1 MSAHV
6 EIPCPY
12 ESAPGRFTV
21 DLVFPAQ
28 SKRRA
33 KEHHDVAW
41 TLADVHGLD
50 ASTPYKV
57 NPRWS
62 VYEEKWGN
70 KERHG
75 WLEMRR
81 LTVQGGA
88 RELARYLVAIERVL
102 DEVEA
107 LATRAV
113 RVFGAWKRS
122 IAAEAHLEYE
132 DATTMRVRAREF
144 RADVLHALV
153 QGLGA
158 RRRPVGERDSS
169 RPLWEQYGAVAEE
182 VWAAGGDVDLERA
195 DEQAVTAQ
203 VLCMVPDSETG
214 RAVVDEAERL
224 VVAEAARGEAE
235 RARWAREAAEAAR
248 ERQEATA
255 RYHARV
261 EAERLASDEQLELF
275 PEDDARLPLAMPGPQ
290 PPKPRRAPRKRVPVA
305 ARFPAGTTHVVITRE
320 QVEHFSPAIAAA
332 VWPEV
337 SADRRRYAPA
347 A

>member
-6 EIPCPY
+6 EFPRPY

-21 DLVFPAQ
+21 DLAFPAQ

-33 KEHHDVAW
+33 QQHHDVAW
-41 TLADVHGLD
+41 TLADVHGVE

-62 VYEEKWGN
+62 VYEENWGN

-75 WLEMRR
+75 WLDMRR

-88 RELARYLVAIERVL
+88 RAVARYLVALERVL

-122 IAAEAHLEYE
+122 VAAEPHLEYE
-132 DATTMRVRAREF
+132 DASTMRTRAREF

-158 RRRPVGERDSS
+158 PRRGAAERDSS
-169 RPLWEQYGAVAEE
+169 RPLWEQYGAVADE
-182 VWAAGGDVDLERA
+182 VWAETGGVDLERA
-195 DEQAVTAQ
+195 DEEAVTVQ
-203 VLCMVPDSETG
+203 MLRMVQDSEAD
-214 RAVVDEAERL
+214 RAVVVEAEHL
-224 VVAEAARGEAE
+224 VDAEAARVEE
-235 RARWAREAAEAAR
+235 QRARWAAEGAEPAR
-248 ERQEATA
+248 EGQM
-255 RYHARV
+255 
-261 EAERLASDEQLELF
+261 ELF
-275 PEDDARLPLAMPGPQ
+275 PEDAA
-290 PPKPRRAPRKRVPVA
+290 RVPV
-305 ARFPAGTTHVVITRE
+305 V
-320 QVEHFSPAIAAA
+320 A

-337 SADRRRYAPA
+337 SADRRLYAPA

>member
-6 EIPCPY
+6 EIPRPY

-21 DLVFPAQ
+21 DLAFPAQ

-33 KEHHDVAW
+33 QQHHDVAW
-41 TLADVHGLD
+41 SLADVHGVE

-62 VYEEKWGN
+62 VYEENWGN

-75 WLEMRR
+75 WLDMRR

-88 RELARYLVAIERVL
+88 QAVARYLVALERVL

-122 IAAEAHLEYE
+122 VAAEPHLEYE
-132 DATTMRVRAREF
+132 DASTMRTRAREF

-158 RRRPVGERDSS
+158 PRRGAAERDSS
-169 RPLWEQYGAVAEE
+169 RPLWERYGAVADK
-182 VWAAGGDVDLERA
+182 VWAETGGVDLERA
-195 DEQAVTAQ
+195 EEKAVTAQ
-203 VLCMVPDSETG
+203 MLRMVPDSEAG
-214 RAVVDEAERL
+214 RAVVAEAEHL
-224 VVAEAARGEAE
+224 VVAEAV
-235 RARWAREAAEAAR
+235 
-248 ERQEATA
+248 
-255 RYHARV
+255 RV
-261 EAERLASDEQLELF
+261 ERETRVGFEAWQEVERLARDEQMELF
-275 PEDDARLPLAMPGPQ
+275 PPG
-290 PPKPRRAPRKRVPVA
+290 V
-305 ARFPAGTTHVVITRE
+305 
-320 QVEHFSPAIAAA
+320 AAA

-337 SADRRRYAPA
+337 SADRRLYAPA

>member
-6 EIPCPY
+6 EFPRPY

-21 DLVFPAQ
+21 DLAFPAQ

-33 KEHHDVAW
+33 QQHHDVAW
-41 TLADVHGLD
+41 VLADVHGVE

-62 VYEEKWGN
+62 VYEENWGN

-75 WLEMRR
+75 WLDMRR

-88 RELARYLVAIERVL
+88 RAVARYLVALERVL

-122 IAAEAHLEYE
+122 VAAEPHLEYE
-132 DATTMRVRAREF
+132 DASTMRTRAREF

-158 RRRPVGERDSS
+158 PRRGAAERDSS
-169 RPLWEQYGAVAEE
+169 RPLWEQYGAVADE
-182 VWAAGGDVDLERA
+182 VWAETGGVDLERA
-195 DEQAVTAQ
+195 DEEAVTVQ
-203 VLCMVPDSETG
+203 MLRMVQDSEAG
-214 RAVVDEAERL
+214 RAVVVEAEHL
-224 VVAEAARGEAE
+224 VDAEAARVEE
-235 RARWAREAAEAAR
+235 QRARWAAEGAEPAR
-248 ERQEATA
+248 EGQM
-255 RYHARV
+255 
-261 EAERLASDEQLELF
+261 ELF
-275 PEDDARLPLAMPGPQ
+275 PEDAA
-290 PPKPRRAPRKRVPVA
+290 RVPV
-305 ARFPAGTTHVVITRE
+305 V
-320 QVEHFSPAIAAA
+320 A

-337 SADRRRYAPA
+337 SANRRLYAPA

>member
-6 EIPCPY
+6 EIPRPY

-33 KEHHDVAW
+33 QQHHDVAW
-41 TLADVHGLD
+41 TLADVRGVE

-62 VYEEKWGN
+62 VYEENWGN

-75 WLEMRR
+75 WLDMRR

-88 RELARYLVAIERVL
+88 RAVARYLVALERVL

-113 RVFGAWKRS
+113 RVFGAWRRS
-122 IAAEAHLEYE
+122 VAAEPHLEYE
-132 DATTMRVRAREF
+132 DASTMRTRAREF

-153 QGLGA
+153 QGLGTP
-158 RRRPVGERDSS
+158 RRGAAERDSS
-169 RPLWEQYGAVAEE
+169 RPLWEQYGAVADE
-182 VWAAGGDVDLERA
+182 VWAETGGVDLEHA
-195 DEQAVTAQ
+195 DEEAVTVQ
-203 VLCMVPDSETG
+203 MLRMVPDSEAG
-214 RAVVDEAERL
+214 RAVVAEAEHL
-224 VVAEAARGEAE
+224 VDAEAARVEE
-235 RARWAREAAEAAR
+235 QRARWAAEDAEPTREG
-248 ERQEATA
+248 QM
-255 RYHARV
+255 
-261 EAERLASDEQLELF
+261 ELF
-275 PEDDARLPLAMPGPQ
+275 PEDTA
-290 PPKPRRAPRKRVPVA
+290 RVPV
-305 ARFPAGTTHVVITRE
+305 V
-320 QVEHFSPAIAAA
+320 A
-332 VWPEV
+332 VGPEV
-337 SADRRRYAPA
+337 SANRRLYAPA